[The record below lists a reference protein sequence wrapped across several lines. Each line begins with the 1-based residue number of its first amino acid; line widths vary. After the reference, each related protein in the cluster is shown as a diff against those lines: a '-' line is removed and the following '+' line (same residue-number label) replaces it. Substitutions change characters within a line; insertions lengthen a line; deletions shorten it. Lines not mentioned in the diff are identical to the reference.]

1 MASTNGPTIYYQD
14 IIIPAG
20 LNLDDVLHMAAHIL
34 EQSLEGGMTSN
45 DDLREN
51 VQRGLDSL
59 VDVMG
64 SSVPPPP
71 PPPLEPAI
79 DDDYGSA
86 INWLHTDS
94 PPASSQQ
101 VPPPPPPLEPAIEDE
116 YASDIHWLHPTRIQG
131 VGVPPPPED
140 AFWETV
146 PVRLT
151 EKQFEEQVDIRRMSK
166 AIREKFSMDE
176 PVCPICQEDINSR
189 QHCAILTCGHIYHK
203 KCIKEWLV
211 DTCEQPT
218 CPCCRKDVRA
228 SKPIEKTATLY

>member
-1 MASTNGPTIYYQD
+1 MSSTNGPTIYYQD
-14 IIIPAG
+14 IMIPAG
-20 LNLDDVLHMAAHIL
+20 LNLDDVLHMAARIL

-45 DDLREN
+45 EDLRET

-59 VDVMG
+59 VDDMG
-64 SSVPPPP
+64 SHPPPPPPP
-71 PPPLEPAI
+71 PPPLA
-79 DDDYGSA
+79 SA
-86 INWLHTDS
+86 IEEPTSPLVHFTDF
-94 PPASSQQ
+94 A
-101 VPPPPPPLEPAIEDE
+101 
-116 YASDIHWLHPTRIQG
+116 DIHWLHPTRIQG
-131 VGVPPPPED
+131 IGVPPPPPED
-140 AFWETV
+140 AFWEAV

-166 AIREKFSMDE
+166 AIREKFSMEE

-218 CPCCRKDVRA
+218 CPCCREDVRA
-228 SKPIEKTATLY
+228 SNPVEKTATSC